1 MASSIVVML
10 SMNTLFLIKLN
21 SFEDRMNTSINHISG
36 LSHQINNLQSELY
49 ALNKRES
56 TISNINYDIQES
68 KDYEAAQVKVNLS
81 LNKLKTGSKLLFMY
95 RNRELADQ
103 DWEVKE
109 FQHQDGLNYSTVLD
123 LSYDGN
129 YETQLLIEND
139 SEKQSENMS
148 PINLKDELRQRLHL
162 EAMPNTADSRGNLTF
177 RVTVRNNFYK
187 GEALKLESA
196 NCYIYYDDKLVHS
209 VDIMKKGE
217 KNDWRHEP
225 IEEWDYVESV
235 VLKSMST
242 TEDKDFME
250 PLKIKLI
257 VKDKIGKEYE
267 YEHGKY

>member
-1 MASSIVVML
+1 MF

-21 SFEDRMNTSINHISG
+21 SFEDRMNTSNNHISG

-56 TISNINYDIQES
+56 TISNLNYDIQES
-68 KDYEAAQVKVNLS
+68 KDYEAAKVKVDLS

-95 RNRELADQ
+95 RNRELADPN
-103 DWEVKE
+103 WEVKE

-123 LSYDGN
+123 LSYEGN

-235 VLKSMST
+235 VLEPMST

-257 VKDKIGKEYE
+257 VKDKLGKEYE
-267 YEHGKY
+267 YEHENIN